1 MYKITVSQK
10 GQIVIPLEIRKNYGL
25 KKGDQLAVEDNNGI
39 ITLRPLPKNPVLEL
53 RGKYKSSNPV
63 DRLTTVLIKERS
75 AERSRER
82 R

>member
-39 ITLRPLPKNPVLEL
+39 ITLRPLPKHPFLEL
-53 RGKYKSSNPV
+53 RGKYKSSSPT
-63 DRLTTVLIKERS
+63 DKLTTALIKERT
-75 AERSRER
+75 AERSREKR
-82 R
+82 